1 MSAAP
6 VTRWLLQP
14 APLGRIAA
22 LRTVAYLFVPV
33 DVLLTT
39 PWVAQHADVPGALYH
54 PLLVGRL
61 LHLPTPAGW
70 VEVVRWL
77 LVAVALLAAT
87 GRLPRLLGCLVA
99 ALDLEWMVVAFS
111 YGKVDHD
118 RFGFLV
124 LLAVLPTVGRAR
136 HGDRT
141 PSEAAGW
148 AVSMTTLAVVATY
161 FLSAFAK
168 LRFGGLDWVDG
179 ATLTRAVVRR
189 GTGLATPL
197 LDHAWV
203 LHAFQYVLVVVELV
217 ASPLLLV
224 RWRDERVT
232 WSLVGGFY
240 AFHVMTFATITIVFL
255 PHCVALLALLPLE
268 RFAVRRGPA
277 PAPELVPMSGAGKR
291 RPATKERAWRAL
303 EKRSKSVGA

>member
-1 MSAAP
+1 VAP
-6 VTRWLLQP
+6 LTRWLLRP

-39 PWVAQHADVPGALYH
+39 PWVVQHADVPGSLYQ
-54 PLLVGRL
+54 PLLIGRL
-61 LHLPTPAGW
+61 LHLPTPGGW
-70 VEVVRWL
+70 VELLRWL
-77 LVAVALLAAT
+77 LVAAAVIAAT
-87 GRLPRLLGCLVA
+87 GRLPRLLGAVVA
-99 ALDLEWMVVAFS
+99 ALYLEWMVVAFS

-118 RFGFLV
+118 RIGFLV
-124 LLAVLPTVGRAR
+124 LLAVLPTVGAAR
-136 HGDRT
+136 HRDRT
-141 PSEAAGW
+141 LSEAAGW
-148 AVSMTTLAVVATY
+148 AISMTTLAVVATY

-189 GTGLATPL
+189 GTALSTPL
-197 LDHAWV
+197 LDHAWA
-203 LHAFQYVLVVVELV
+203 LHAFQYVLIGIELF

-232 WSLVGGFY
+232 WALVGGFY

-268 RFAVRRGPA
+268 KVAVRRSKAPVRRELQPA
-277 PAPELVPMSGAGKR
+277 
-291 RPATKERAWRAL
+291 
-303 EKRSKSVGA
+303 